1 MKDNL
6 SYMKD
11 FKPLNDKEKE
21 AVQKV
26 TEVFRNLDMIPCTAC
41 HYCVDENHCPKNIMI
56 PDVFAC
62 LNSKNVFKD
71 CYEFVTFLR
80 VFLTL
85 LHRRK
90 KSGRT

>member
-1 MKDNL
+1 
-6 SYMKD
+6 MKD

-26 TEVFRNLDMIPCTAC
+26 TEVFHNLDMIPCTAC

-71 CYEFVTFLR
+71 WNMDYYYGSVLR
-80 VFLTL
+80 I
-85 LHRRK
+85 REI
-90 KSGRT
+90 S